1 MRTRFSTFPLLLVAL
16 FAPGSIAVASPPA
29 PPISGL
35 VSASNQDAPIAD
47 ALVICY
53 NIADTTLSRSRTA
66 SDGTFVLVSEPVG
79 VYDVVAYK
87 KGFFPALVRL
97 WHQAHPD
104 AISAV
109 RLQLSP
115 RGPAVKSSRTTSVWE
130 LRDRL
135 PADVLREISIE
146 EETGVAAGAA
156 DRIRIDR
163 AIAGEVR
170 SVANVSSTDNA
181 LSRTA
186 VGVHG
191 GLANGWQ
198 YDLRGDYSAVTPP
211 SGNTDLSTRTGNA
224 AGLALDVATSSDE
237 RLTLDTRR
245 HTLSVHDDSPASL
258 QTHGVAWS
266 HSAETGNVES
276 VAARYVEETNLYRT
290 TSAGGSFF
298 PIASRTLELK
308 GRYARAATDTPGV
321 NVSMTYRHREG
332 LVGPSGVGAD
342 GAFFQSAPDADL
354 YATSSVRIGSSGE
367 LEAGVIG
374 RYLSGGYGIAPVLAA
389 RYDVGAGTYLF
400 VRGLYRVAESGTG
413 TATVLPLV
421 ASVEENGE
429 ATSRKGFSAGVERR
443 TDASAFRAEVSNQ
456 RVNEAVRAFFEG
468 DFLTDFDS
476 LYLFDGNTV
485 RQYQLTATHRLT
497 DTLSGSVAMRYGS
510 VSGEVT
516 PQSASGFGV
525 TDNSA
530 RFWSARAAVEIVPT
544 RTGVALL
551 VRGVRQRL
559 GTAGAP
565 HANNAD
571 KVAISLAQDLSV
583 VGITPFGTA
592 CKLLVAL
599 ESAHSTVYSDSDE
612 QKLSRRLLG
621 GLAFSF

>member
-1 MRTRFSTFPLLLVAL
+1 MRIRLSTSLYLLTLLASGSVAL
-16 FAPGSIAVASPPA
+16 ASPAA

-35 VSASNQDAPIAD
+35 VSNQDAPVAD

-66 SDGTFVLVSEPVG
+66 ADGTFVVISEPVG

-97 WHQAHPD
+97 WHQAYPD
-104 AISAV
+104 AVSAV

-115 RGPAVKSSRTTSVWE
+115 RGPASRASRQSSLWE

-135 PADVLREISIE
+135 PADVLREISLE
-146 EETGVAAGAA
+146 DESVAATGPL
-156 DRIRIDR
+156 DRVRVDR
-163 AIAGEVR
+163 ALAGEVR
-170 SVANVSSTDNA
+170 SVTNVSSTDNA

-191 GLANGWQ
+191 GLPNGWQ
-198 YDLRGDYSAVTPP
+198 YDLHGDYSAVTAA
-211 SGNTDLSTRTGNA
+211 SGADVATRTGNA
-224 AGLALDVATSSDE
+224 AGLALDLATAPDE
-237 RLTLDTRR
+237 KLTVDTRR
-245 HTLSVHDDSPASL
+245 HTLSMHDDSPASL
-258 QTHGVAWS
+258 QTHGVSWS
-266 HSAETGNVES
+266 HSNETGNVES

-298 PIASRTLELK
+298 PIGSRTLEVK
-308 GRYARAATDTPGV
+308 ARYARAATDTPGL
-321 NVSMTYRHREG
+321 NVSMTYRYREG

-354 YATSSVRIGSSGE
+354 AATSSVRVGSSTE
-367 LEAGVIG
+367 LEGGVIG
-374 RYLSGGYGIAPVLAA
+374 RYLSGGYGLAPVLAA
-389 RYDVGAGTYLF
+389 RYDVGGGTFVF

-421 ASVEENGE
+421 TSIEENGE

-443 TDASAFRAEVSNQ
+443 TDGAGFRAEVSNQ

-485 RQYQLTATHRLT
+485 RQYQLTASHRLT
-497 DTLSGSVAMRYGS
+497 DTLSGSVAMRYGT
-510 VSGEVT
+510 VSGDVA
-516 PQSASGFGV
+516 PLSASGFGV
-525 TDNSA
+525 TDNA
-530 RFWSARAAVEIVPT
+530 GRYWSARAAVEVVPT
-544 RTGVALL
+544 HTGVAVL

-559 GTAGAP
+559 GSAGAP
-565 HANNAD
+565 HANDAD
-571 KVAISLAQDLSV
+571 KVAVSLAQDLSIL
-583 VGITPFGTA
+583 GISPFGSA
-592 CKLLVAL
+592 CKLLLAL
-599 ESAHSTVYSDSDE
+599 ESARSTAYSDSDE
-612 QKLSRRLLG
+612 QRLSRRLLG
-621 GLAFSF
+621 GLAFAF